1 MEAGSARECSSRAVH
16 CILVAANRESPR
28 GHGAR
33 AGTPGSAA
41 QRCRCCWTLALLATV
56 LALGCAPPLRE
67 DVPPGFELHP
77 EFRLELVAAEPVVVD
92 PIDLAFD
99 ERARAFVLELPGYPD
114 MKRPARIVTVSDTDG
129 DGRWDRRRLFA
140 GDLGMA
146 DSILPWRD
154 GLLVAAPPDILYLE
168 DADGDGRADRREVL
182 LSGFAEGNPQHNVNA
197 LRYGLDNWVYGV
209 NGGNG
214 ARPFW
219 PEVPEEAVE
228 VGQDD
233 FRVDFRSRRFEPT
246 GRGAGG
252 FGMTFGVWGR
262 SFATHNLDHLS
273 QLVIPR
279 RYLGRLP
286 PSWQSGR
293 LRLAA
298 HPDGGPAELF
308 PIGVRQTRPNHPEQS
323 SRFSA
328 ACAVT
333 AYGGGAFEG
342 TGLAGE
348 SLAVFV
354 ADPSANVV
362 HRAAVDVDG
371 AAAEAGR
378 GRPGVEFLASTDP
391 LFRPVNLRVGPDGAL
406 YVLDMHRGVI
416 EHPEWIPDSVE
427 DALDLYEGDDRGR
440 VYRVVPVGGLPA
452 WAEDVGGLDRSRTAE
467 LVQALSH
474 PNRWRRLTAQRLLVQ
489 EHGAEP
495 PAALV
500 SSLRERVLGTDNALG
515 RLHAM
520 WSLAGVG
527 ALDRAPLEALL
538 DDPHPELRRNAVL
551 ALEELLRG
559 GALAGPGRRGSTA
572 PVNPTVRP
580 STDARMALANAV
592 VDLIEDPEPAVRLQ
606 AMLTAGLL
614 LESEAY
620 PGPEFGRSVASAVV
634 AGTMPSVAG
643 TTASTGAESR
653 EGSEFERDGPW
664 LGLAAVS
671 ALADDPV
678 AALGLLLASGGPVD
692 PPGADVVERVAA
704 LVPAERLGEMIGD
717 ALVLRA
723 LRGTGAGSGGP
734 GRTLLAGLTA
744 AAASAGSGEIV
755 AADLATPLRR
765 LRRSSDDP
773 LAESAWRMTAALE
786 VDVSPEEI
794 ARLDCA
800 GVRAADG
807 NRAVGERLEA
817 LALFGLRRSW
827 PGSAEE
833 APASCPGGP
842 GPGEASA
849 AGSWLERMGSL
860 MDAGHPAPVQR
871 AAMAELAAAEEA
883 AVTAYLVDRWPYL
896 GPAARRDAGSYLIR
910 GRGRHRA
917 LLDAL
922 ESGRIR
928 LGEMNFILERRRF
941 LLRSPDQEVRSRAA
955 ALFDDAGVTT
965 RAEAIAAMR
974 PALELDGDPDHG
986 EAVFLELCARC
997 HQRGGSGAG
1006 PGPSLDGIGRRSGE
1020 TLLHDI
1026 LDPNA
1031 AVDAVYVNYIVE
1043 TVEGEVFSGILAESS
1058 GSGVI
1063 LRAAEDAVIEVPA
1076 ERIREV
1082 RSDGLSMMPEELEA
1096 GLEPEDLADLLA
1108 FLSRP

>member
-1 MEAGSARECSSRAVH
+1 M
-16 CILVAANRESPR
+16 
-28 GHGAR
+28 
-33 AGTPGSAA
+33 
-41 QRCRCCWTLALLATV
+41 
-56 LALGCAPPLRE
+56 
-67 DVPPGFELHP
+67 
-77 EFRLELVAAEPVVVD
+77 
-92 PIDLAFD
+92 
-99 ERARAFVLELPGYPD
+99 LELPGYPD
-114 MKRPARIVTVSDTDG
+114 MKRPARIVAVSDTDG

-140 GDLGMA
+140 DDLGMA
-146 DSILPWRD
+146 DAILPWRD

-168 DADGDGRADRREVL
+168 DADGDGKADRREVM

-219 PEVPEEAVE
+219 PEAPEEAVE
-228 VGQDD
+228 LGQDD
-233 FRVDFRSRRFEPT
+233 FRVDLRTRRFEPT

-293 LRLAA
+293 LRLAP

-323 SRFSA
+323 GRFSA

-333 AYGGGAFEG
+333 AYGGGAFES
-342 TGLAGE
+342 TGLTGE

-362 HRAAVDVDG
+362 HHAVVDTSG

-416 EHPEWIPDSVE
+416 EHPEWIPDTVE
-427 DALDLYEGDDRGR
+427 AALDLYEGKDRGR
-440 VYRVVPVGGLPA
+440 VYRIVPARGLPA
-452 WAEDVGGLDRSRTAE
+452 WSADFEGFDRSRTAD
-467 LVQALSH
+467 LVDALGH

-489 EHGAEP
+489 EHGPEP
-495 PAALV
+495 PTALV
-500 SSLRERVLGTDNALG
+500 RSLLERLLETDDSLG
-515 RLHAM
+515 RLHAL
-520 WSLAGVG
+520 WSLAGLG
-527 ALDRAPLEALL
+527 ALDRGTLTALL
-538 DDPHPELRRNAVL
+538 DDPHPELRRNALL
-551 ALEELLRG
+551 AFEELLHG
-559 GALAGPGRRGSTA
+559 EA
-572 PVNPTVRP
+572 PKSGFAETV
-580 STDARMALANAV
+580 V
-592 VDLIEDPEPAVRLQ
+592 GLIGDPEPAVRLQ
-606 AMLTAGLL
+606 AILTAGLL

-620 PGPEFGRSVASAVV
+620 VGPEFGLSAASAVV
-634 AGTMPSVAG
+634 AGTARPEAGMPASAG
-643 TTASTGAESR
+643 VENLER
-653 EGSEFERDGPW
+653 SELERDGPW
-664 LGLAAVS
+664 LRLAAVS
-671 ALADDPV
+671 VLADDPA
-678 AALGLLLASGGPVD
+678 AALRLLLASGGSVD
-692 PPGADVVERVAA
+692 PGGADIVERVAA
-704 LVPAERLGEMIGD
+704 LVPAERLGEVIGD
-717 ALVLRA
+717 SLVVRA
-723 LRGTGAGSGGP
+723 LSESGAGSAGTS
-734 GRTLLAGLTA
+734 RALLAGLTT
-744 AAASAGSGEIV
+744 AASGADSAESV
-755 AADLATPLRR
+755 AADLGVALRR

-773 LAESAWRMTAALE
+773 LAESAWSMTAALR

-794 ARLDCA
+794 AHLDCA

-807 NRAVGERLEA
+807 DRDVAERLEA
-817 LALFGLRRSW
+817 LALFGLRRLW
-827 PGSAEE
+827 
-833 APASCPGGP
+833 PASAQEAAAPCPGGTS
-842 GPGEASA
+842 PGEASA

-860 MDAGHPAPVQR
+860 LDAGHPAPVQR

-883 AVTAYLVDRWPYL
+883 AVTAYVVDRWPYL
-896 GPAARRDAGSYLIR
+896 GPAARRDAASYLIR

-941 LLRSPDQEVRSRAA
+941 LLRSPDQEVRRRAA
-955 ALFDDAGVTT
+955 AQFDDAGVAT

-974 PALELDGDPDHG
+974 PALELDGDPKQG
-986 EAVFLELCARC
+986 EALFLELCARC
-997 HQRGGSGAG
+997 HQSGGMGFG
-1006 PGPSLDGIGRRSGE
+1006 PGPDLAGIGRKSGE

-1043 TVEGEVFSGILAESS
+1043 TTEGEVFSGILAESS
-1058 GSGVI
+1058 GGGVV
-1063 LRAAEDAVIEVPA
+1063 LRAAEDTVIEVPA

-1108 FLSRP
+1108 FLSRR

>member
-1 MEAGSARECSSRAVH
+1 MQRPRPVARSS
-16 CILVAANRESPR
+16 ESPR
-28 GHGAR
+28 GFAAVVGA
-33 AGTPGSAA
+33 A
-41 QRCRCCWTLALLATV
+41 V
-56 LALGCAPPLRE
+56 LGCASPPLE

-99 ERARAFVLELPGYPD
+99 ERAQAFVLELPGYPD

-168 DADGDGRADRREVL
+168 DTDGDGKADRREVL

-219 PEVPEEAVE
+219 PEAPEEAVE
-228 VGQDD
+228 LGQDD
-233 FRVDFRSRRFEPT
+233 FRVDLRSRRFEPT

-286 PSWQSGR
+286 LSGRSGR

-342 TGLAGE
+342 TGLTGE

-362 HRAAVDVDG
+362 HRAVVDTSG

-427 DALDLYEGDDRGR
+427 AALDLYEGDDRGR
-440 VYRVVPVGGLPA
+440 VYRVVPARGLPA
-452 WAEDVGGLDRSRTAE
+452 WVADGGRLDRSRTAD
-467 LVQALSH
+467 LVQALGH

-489 EHGAEP
+489 EHSAEP

-500 SSLRERVLGTDNALG
+500 TSLRERVLETDNALG

-520 WSLAGVG
+520 WSLAGLG
-527 ALDRAPLEALL
+527 ALDRATLEALL
-538 DDPHPELRRNAVL
+538 GDPHPELRRNAVL
-551 ALEELLRG
+551 ALEELLQG
-559 GALAGPGRRGSTA
+559 GA
-572 PVNPTVRP
+572 P
-580 STDARMALANAV
+580 SNGFAKTLV
-592 VDLIEDPEPAVRLQ
+592 GLIEDPEPAVRLQ
-606 AMLTAGLL
+606 AILTAGLL
-614 LESEAY
+614 LESEVY
-620 PGPEFGRSVASAVV
+620 LGPEFGRSVASAVV
-634 AGTMPSVAG
+634 AGTGPQP
-643 TTASTGAESR
+643 
-653 EGSEFERDGPW
+653 ERDGPW
-664 LGLAAVS
+664 LRLAAV
-671 ALADDPV
+671 AVLADDPV
-678 AALGLLLASGGPVD
+678 AALRLLLASGGPVD
-692 PPGADVVERVAA
+692 PGGEDVVERVAA
-704 LVPAERLGEMIGD
+704 LVPGKRLGEVIGD
-717 ALVLRA
+717 SLVLGTLSEAGAASAGVGRA
-723 LRGTGAGSGGP
+723 
-734 GRTLLAGLTA
+734 LLAGLTA
-744 AAASAGSGEIV
+744 AASGAGSAELV
-755 AADLATPLRR
+755 AADLGASLRR

-773 LAESAWRMTAALE
+773 LAESAWRMTAALG

-794 ARLDCA
+794 AFLDGA
-800 GVRAADG
+800 GRRAGDVARD
-807 NRAVGERLEA
+807 VGERLEA
-817 LALFGLRRSW
+817 LALFGLRRFW
-827 PGSAEE
+827 
-833 APASCPGGP
+833 
-842 GPGEASA
+842 PGEAF
-849 AGSWLERMGSL
+849 AGGPWVERMGSL
-860 MDAGHPAPVQR
+860 MDAGHPAPMQR
-871 AAMAELAAAEEA
+871 AAMAELAAADEA
-883 AVTAYLVDRWPYL
+883 AVTAYVIDRWPYL
-896 GPAARRDAGSYLIR
+896 GTAARRDAGSYLIR

-941 LLRSPDQEVRSRAA
+941 LLRSPDQDIRSRAA

-974 PALELDGDPDHG
+974 PALELDGEPERG
-986 EAVFLELCARC
+986 ETLFLELCARC
-997 HQRGGSGAG
+997 HQSGGLGFG
-1006 PGPSLDGIGRRSGE
+1006 PGPDLDGIGRKSAE
-1020 TLLHDI
+1020 NLLHDI

-1031 AVDAVYVNYIVE
+1031 AVDARYVNYIVE
-1043 TVEGEVFSGILAESS
+1043 TTEGEVLSGILDESP
-1058 GSGVI
+1058 GGGVV
-1063 LRAAEDAVIEVPA
+1063 LRAAEGSVIEVPA

-1096 GLEPEDLADLLA
+1096 GLEPGDLADLLA
-1108 FLSRP
+1108 FLSRA

>member
-1 MEAGSARECSSRAVH
+1 MQRPRPVARSSDG
-16 CILVAANRESPR
+16 PR
-28 GHGAR
+28 GHRARPGA
-33 AGTPGSAA
+33 GKSAA
-41 QRCRCCWTLALLATV
+41 RRCRWSRGFAAV
-56 LALGCAPPLRE
+56 GVVSVLGCALPPLE
-67 DVPPGFELHP
+67 DVPAGFELHP
-77 EFRLELVAAEPVVVD
+77 DFDLELVAAEPVVVD

-114 MKRPARIVTVSDTDG
+114 MKRPARIVAVSDTDG

-168 DADGDGRADRREVL
+168 DADGDGKADRREVL

-219 PEVPEEAVE
+219 PEAPEEAVE
-228 VGQDD
+228 LGQDD

-273 QLVIPR
+273 QLVISR

-293 LRLAA
+293 VRLAA

-333 AYGGGAFEG
+333 AYGGGAFDG
-342 TGLAGE
+342 TALTGVRLP
-348 SLAVFV
+348 VFV

-362 HRAAVDVDG
+362 HRAVVETDG

-406 YVLDMHRGVI
+406 YVLDMHRAVI

-427 DALDLYEGDDRGR
+427 AALDLYEGEDRGR
-440 VYRVVPVGGLPA
+440 VYRVVPARGLPA
-452 WAEDVGGLDRSRTAE
+452 WSEDFEGFDRSRTAE
-467 LVQALSH
+467 LVATLGH
-474 PNRWRRLTAQRLLVQ
+474 ANRWRRLTAQRLLVE

-495 PAALV
+495 PASLV
-500 SSLRERVLGTDNALG
+500 SSLRERVLETDSSLG
-515 RLHAM
+515 RLHSL
-520 WSLAGVG
+520 WSLAGLG
-527 ALDRAPLEALL
+527 ALDRATVQSLL
-538 DDPHPELRRNAVL
+538 VDPHPELRRSALLAV
-551 ALEELLRG
+551 EELLRRDPLS
-559 GALAGPGRRGSTA
+559 AEAQVLAKTVVGLIGD
-572 PVNPTVRP
+572 PV
-580 STDARMALANAV
+580 
-592 VDLIEDPEPAVRLQ
+592 PAVRLQ
-606 AMLTAGLL
+606 AILTAGLL
-614 LESEAY
+614 LESEADL
-620 PGPEFGRSVASAVV
+620 GPEFGRSVASAVV
-634 AGTMPSVAG
+634 AGAARP
-643 TTASTGAESR
+643 EP
-653 EGSEFERDGPW
+653 ERDEPW
-664 LGLAAVS
+664 LRLAAVS
-671 ALADDPV
+671 VLADDPV
-678 AALGLLLASGGPVD
+678 PALRLLLASGDSVD
-692 PPGADVVERVAA
+692 PGGADIVERVAA
-704 LVPAERLGEMIGD
+704 LVPAERLGEMIAD
-717 ALVLRA
+717 SLVLSA
-723 LRGTGAGSGGP
+723 LSEAGAGSAGT
-734 GRTLLAGLTA
+734 GRALLAGLTA
-744 AAASAGSGEIV
+744 AASGAGSAESV
-755 AADLATPLRR
+755 AADLGVALRR

-773 LAESAWRMTAALE
+773 LAESAWRMTAALK
-786 VDVSPEEI
+786 VDVSPQET
-794 ARLDCA
+794 AFLDFA
-800 GVRAADG
+800 GTRAADG
-807 NRAVGERLEA
+807 ARDVGERLEA
-817 LALFGLRRSW
+817 LALFGLRRLW
-827 PGSAEE
+827 
-833 APASCPGGP
+833 
-842 GPGEASA
+842 PGEALA
-849 AGSWLERMGSL
+849 ASPWLERMGSL
-860 MDAGHPAPVQR
+860 MDAGNPAPVQS
-871 AAMAELAAAEEA
+871 AAMQELAAANEA
-883 AVTAYLVDRWPYL
+883 AVTAYVIDRWPYL

-910 GRGRHRA
+910 GRGRHHA

-928 LGEMNFILERRRF
+928 LGEMNFIMERRRF
-941 LLRSPDQEVRSRAA
+941 LLRSPDEEVRRRASALFDDTGVATRAA
-955 ALFDDAGVTT
+955 AL
-965 RAEAIAAMR
+965 AAMR
-974 PALELDGDPDHG
+974 PALELEGDPEQG
-986 EAVFLELCARC
+986 EALFLELCARC
-997 HQRGGSGAG
+997 HQAGGMGLG
-1006 PGPSLDGIGRRSGE
+1006 PGPNLDGIGRKSGE

-1031 AVDAVYVNYIVE
+1031 AVDAMYVNYIVE
-1043 TVEGEVFSGILAESS
+1043 TIEGEVFSGILDESS
-1058 GSGVI
+1058 GGGVV

-1096 GLEPEDLADLLA
+1096 GLDPEDLADLLA
-1108 FLSRP
+1108 FLSRA

>member
-1 MEAGSARECSSRAVH
+1 MQRPRPVARSS
-16 CILVAANRESPR
+16 EGPR
-28 GHGAR
+28 GHRARPGA
-33 AGTPGSAA
+33 GGSAA
-41 QRCRCCWTLALLATV
+41 LPCRWLRGFAAV
-56 LALGCAPPLRE
+56 AGVAVLGCASPPLE

-99 ERARAFVLELPGYPD
+99 ERARVFVLELPGYPD

-140 GDLGMA
+140 DDLGMA

-168 DADGDGRADRREVL
+168 DADGDGKADRREVL

-219 PEVPEEAVE
+219 PEAPEEAVE
-228 VGQDD
+228 LGQDD
-233 FRVDFRSRRFEPT
+233 FRVDFRTRRLEPT

-333 AYGGGAFEG
+333 AYGGGAFDG
-342 TGLAGE
+342 AALPGE
-348 SLAVFV
+348 WLSVFV

-362 HRAAVDVDG
+362 HRAVVDVDG

-391 LFRPVNLRVGPDGAL
+391 LFRPVNLRAGPDGAL

-427 DALDLYEGDDRGR
+427 AALDLYEGEDRGR
-440 VYRVVPVGGLPA
+440 VYRVVPARGLPA
-452 WAEDVGGLDRSRTAE
+452 WAADADGLDRSRTVDLA
-467 LVQALSH
+467 QALSH

-500 SSLRERVLGTDNALG
+500 TSLRDRVLETDNSLG
-515 RLHAM
+515 RLHAL
-520 WSLAGVG
+520 WSLAGLG
-527 ALDRAPLEALL
+527 ALDRATLEALL
-538 DDPHPELRRNAVL
+538 GDPHPELRRNAVL
-551 ALEELLRG
+551 ALEEALWG
-559 GALAGPGRRGSTA
+559 GA
-572 PVNPTVRP
+572 PTNEFAKTLVG
-580 STDARMALANAV
+580 
-592 VDLIEDPEPAVRLQ
+592 LIGDPEPAVRLQ
-606 AMLTAGLL
+606 AILTAGLL

-620 PGPEFGRSVASAVV
+620 FGPEFGRSVASAVV
-634 AGTMPSVAG
+634 AGAARAPPGTPTSAG
-643 TTASTGAESR
+643 LENLER
-653 EGSEFERDGPW
+653 PQPERDGPW
-664 LGLAAVS
+664 LRLAAV
-671 ALADDPV
+671 AVLADDPV
-678 AALGLLLASGGPVD
+678 AALRLLLGSAGPVD
-692 PPGADVVERVAA
+692 LGGADLVERVAA
-704 LVPAERLGEMIGD
+704 LVPAERLGEIVGD
-717 ALVLRA
+717 SLVLRA
-723 LRGTGAGSGGP
+723 LSGAGTGSAGT
-734 GRTLLAGLTA
+734 GRALLAGLTA
-744 AAASAGSGEIV
+744 AAGAGSAEIV
-755 AADLATPLRR
+755 AADLLAPLRR
-765 LRRSSDDP
+765 LRRSSDDS

-786 VDVSPEEI
+786 VDVPAEEI
-794 ARLDCA
+794 AHLDCA

-807 NRAVGERLEA
+807 NRDVGERLEA
-817 LALFGLRRSW
+817 LALFGLRRLW
-827 PGSAEE
+827 PGSTEE
-833 APASCPGGP
+833 APAPCPGGAS
-842 GPGEASA
+842 PGETFAT
-849 AGSWLERMGSL
+849 GSWLEQMGSL

-883 AVTAYLVDRWPYL
+883 TVTAYVVDRWPFL

-941 LLRSPDQEVRSRAA
+941 LLRSPDQDVRRRAA

-974 PALELDGDPDHG
+974 PALELDGEPERG
-986 EAVFLELCARC
+986 EALFLELCARC
-997 HQRGGSGAG
+997 HQSGGLGFG
-1006 PGPSLDGIGRRSGE
+1006 PGPDLDGIGRKSGE

-1031 AVDAVYVNYIVE
+1031 AVDATYVNYIVE

-1058 GSGVI
+1058 GSGVV

-1096 GLEPEDLADLLA
+1096 GLEPGDLADLLA
-1108 FLSRP
+1108 FLSRA